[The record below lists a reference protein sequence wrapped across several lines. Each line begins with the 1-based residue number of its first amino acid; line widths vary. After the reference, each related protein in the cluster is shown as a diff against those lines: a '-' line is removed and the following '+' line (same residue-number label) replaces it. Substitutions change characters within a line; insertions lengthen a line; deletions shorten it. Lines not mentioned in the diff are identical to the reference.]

1 MSLSL
6 GEIRRKAMPFE
17 CLECPLK
24 VIMMRPE
31 RGIETDGGLCGKEL
45 GICSFIRES

>member
-31 RGIETDGGLCGKEL
+31 RGIGRVMEGFVVKNWEFAV
-45 GICSFIRES
+45 S

>member
-6 GEIRRKAMPFE
+6 GEIRRKAMPLE

-31 RGIETDGGLCGKEL
+31 RGIGKEMEGFVVRNWEFAL
-45 GICSFIRES
+45 S

>member
-24 VIMMRPE
+24 VRMMRPE
-31 RGIETDGGLCGKEL
+31 RGVGRVMGGFVVRNWEFAL
-45 GICSFIRES
+45 S